1 MSSSYVKTLNKNNWQ
16 EALHKAKKEN
26 RLLVMEFMASW
37 SEPCKLMNPIVANTI
52 APMFRDQ
59 KVDFCML
66 DVDEFKDL
74 ARSLGVEAL
83 PTFLL
88 VKDYYVKKRVVGVDK
103 NELRSSISQHAEK
116 LGQASSG

>member
-1 MSSSYVKTLNKNNWQ
+1 MSSPYVKTLHKNNWKD
-16 EALHKAKKEN
+16 ALEKAKGEN
-26 RLLVMEFMASW
+26 KLLVMEFMAPW
-37 SEPCKLMNPIVANTI
+37 SEPSKLMNPIVANTI
-52 APMFRDQ
+52 APQFCN

-74 ARSLGVEAL
+74 ARALRVEAL

-103 NELRSSISQHAEK
+103 DELWNSINSATQ
-116 LGQASSG
+116 

>member
-1 MSSSYVKTLNKNNWQ
+1 MSSVKTLRKNNWKD
-16 EALHKAKKEN
+16 ALQKAKRED

-37 SEPCKLMNPIVANTI
+37 SEPSKLMNPIVANTI
-52 APMFRDQ
+52 APDPKFRD

-66 DVDEFKDL
+66 DVEEFKDL
-74 ARSLGVEAL
+74 ARSLRVEAL

-103 NELRSSISQHAEK
+103 DELRSSILEQ
-116 LGQASSG
+116 LGEASSNNA